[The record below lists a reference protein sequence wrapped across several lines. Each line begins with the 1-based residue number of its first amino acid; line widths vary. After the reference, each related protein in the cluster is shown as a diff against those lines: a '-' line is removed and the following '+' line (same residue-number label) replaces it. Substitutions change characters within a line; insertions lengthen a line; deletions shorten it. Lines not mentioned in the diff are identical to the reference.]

1 MRHASLYRLLVALTL
16 VLSLAGPALADG
28 PAHWSYTGQ
37 EGPEFWGA
45 LSKDYALCSTGKEQS
60 PVDIPA
66 NAPTNPADLA
76 FRYQPSKLN
85 ILNNGHTVQVA
96 YDPGSTLTVDGQTYT
111 LAQFHFHLPS
121 EHTLA
126 AQPYAMELHLV
137 HQNAQGGLA
146 VVGILLKSGAENKA
160 LAPVWANAPKQETA
174 VATVAGAM
182 VNAADFLPATRTYWR
197 YNGSLTTPPCS
208 EGVKW
213 HVLTTPVEVSPD
225 QLAAYKSIL
234 AVSNRPV
241 QPLLGRSFLLAAQV
255 AAAPQA
261 MPTTGAAQPAPAWAA
276 LLLLGLACLGLG
288 LGVQATY
295 NRGHGRRT
303 PPTTDA

>member
-1 MRHASLYRLLVALTL
+1 MRRALLYRLLVTLTL
-16 VLSLAGPALADG
+16 VLSLASVALADG
-28 PAHWSYTGQ
+28 PVHWSYDGK
-37 EGPEFWGA
+37 EGPEFWGS
-45 LSKDYALCSTGKEQS
+45 LSKDYALCATGKEQS

-66 NAPTNPADLA
+66 NATTNPADLT

-96 YDPGSTLTVDGQTYT
+96 YDPGSTLTLDGQTYT

-121 EHTLA
+121 EHTVA
-126 AQPYAMELHLV
+126 AQGYDMELHLV

-160 LAPVWANAPKQETA
+160 LAPVWANAPKQEAA
-174 VATVAGAM
+174 VATIPGAT

-213 HVLTTPVEVSPD
+213 HVLTTPVEVSPA
-225 QLAAYKSIL
+225 QIAAYKSL
-234 AVSNRPV
+234 FADDHRPV
-241 QPLLGRSFLLAAQV
+241 QPLNGRSFLLASQV

-261 MPTTGAAQPAPAWAA
+261 MPTTGAAQPAPAWAV
-276 LLLLGLACLGLG
+276 LVLLGLGCLGLG
-288 LGVQATY
+288 LGGYGAY
-295 NRGHGRRT
+295 NKRHGRGT
-303 PPTTDA
+303 PPTTDR